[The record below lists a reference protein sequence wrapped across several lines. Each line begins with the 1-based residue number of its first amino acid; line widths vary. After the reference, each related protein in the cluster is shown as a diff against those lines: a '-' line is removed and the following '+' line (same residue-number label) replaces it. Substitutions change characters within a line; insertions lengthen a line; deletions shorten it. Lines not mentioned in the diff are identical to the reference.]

1 MLCSDNLFDLN
12 PPDVLNQI
20 LTSLTVLAP
29 VLGMSKALNK
39 YLEINEMKTYI
50 ISSMAPPKG
59 LLTEFSPVKS
69 FAITSILG
77 LKVMKKPVL
86 LRKERKFKWLLPSVP
101 SLPSGVFQ
109 GQGHQICV
117 EQAEARA
124 GGSPGRLTI
133 LRVPSILMGQMAFLV
148 YLPISPLR
156 SEPFRGSWV
165 LASV

>member
-20 LTSLTVLAP
+20 LASLTVLAP

-39 YLEINEMKTYI
+39 YLEINEMKTCI

-101 SLPSGVFQ
+101 SLPSGNVFQ

-117 EQAEARA
+117 E
-124 GGSPGRLTI
+124 
-133 LRVPSILMGQMAFLV
+133 
-148 YLPISPLR
+148 
-156 SEPFRGSWV
+156 
-165 LASV
+165 